1 MSSIVKFFVAA
12 REGAVD
18 ALALGPDSSFRTL
31 SFGNFDAE
39 EALLDWE
46 AHLAGV
52 SFESLVD
59 GDFPEVIAEDDE
71 GASVFLLSDD
81 LMDSLAA
88 ASDSEINE
96 LALWWV
102 AEKSADGIEIELPV
116 ASLILKSLVDLIREE
131 REPGQHVYCWAS

>member
-1 MSSIVKFFVAA
+1 VSSIVKFFVAS
-12 REGAVD
+12 EKGAVD

-31 SFGNFDAE
+31 PFGNFDAE

-59 GDFPEVIAEDDE
+59 GDFPQVIAEDDG
-71 GASVFLLSDD
+71 GASVFLLSDG
-81 LMDSLAA
+81 LVDSLTA
-88 ASDSEINE
+88 ASDSEVNE

-116 ASLILKSLVDLIREE
+116 ASLILKSLVDFIREE
-131 REPGQHVYCWAS
+131 REPGQRVYCWAS